1 MEKKLISQS
10 KKNLRDYRVIE
21 KFIAGIVLN
30 GNEIKSLR
38 NYQSSIDESYIF
50 PQQQELH
57 ILNMHIA
64 AYRYSHAVGLV
75 QAYDTR
81 RRRKLLLKKRE
92 IKKIINQARTK
103 NYVVIPLKLF
113 FNDGGWAKLEIALA
127 QRLRWYQIKEK
138 IKEKEIKK
146 RLKNEILY

>member
-1 MEKKLISQS
+1 MMENKVVARA
-10 KKNLRDYRVIE
+10 KKNLRDYKIIE
-21 KFIAGIVLN
+21 KFVAGVVLT
-30 GNEIKSLR
+30 GTEIKSLR

-50 PQQQELH
+50 PQQQELY
-57 ILNMHIA
+57 IINMHIV
-64 AYRYSHAVGLV
+64 AYKYSHAVGLV

-113 FNDGGWAKLEIALA
+113 FNDRG
-127 QRLRWYQIKEK
+127 
-138 IKEKEIKK
+138 
-146 RLKNEILY
+146 